1 MVGVFDGKCAW
12 IEQLMVTGNQLK
24 GRVYNH
30 GFSAISK
37 VPNVFIA
44 TCHLPFD
51 SFKTSFQLSTVIFF
65 LKSFEISKK

>member
-24 GRVYNH
+24 GKVYNH
-30 GFSAISK
+30 GFSAIAK
-37 VPNVFIA
+37 IPNVFIA

-51 SFKTSFQLSTVIFF
+51 SFKTSF
-65 LKSFEISKK
+65 